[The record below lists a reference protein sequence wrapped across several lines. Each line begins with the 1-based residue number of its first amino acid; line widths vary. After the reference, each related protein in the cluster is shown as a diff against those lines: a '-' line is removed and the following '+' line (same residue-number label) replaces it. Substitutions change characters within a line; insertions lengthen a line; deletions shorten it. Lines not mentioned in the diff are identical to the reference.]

1 MKTNICRIQQVIDK
15 LQEIVDEAENRGATE
30 VITSCNTYGL
40 RQFISLGSDGFL
52 NLNANIDDLI
62 EDPEFDDDVE

>member
-1 MKTNICRIQQVIDK
+1 MKTNISKIQQVIDK

-52 NLNANIDDLI
+52 NLNAYIDDLI

>member
-1 MKTNICRIQQVIDK
+1 MKTNISRIQRVIDK

>member
-1 MKTNICRIQQVIDK
+1 MKTNIGKIQQVIDK

-62 EDPEFDDDVE
+62 EDPEFDDVE

>member
-40 RQFISLGSDGFL
+40 HQFISLGSDGFL

>member
-1 MKTNICRIQQVIDK
+1 MKTNISKIQQVIDK

-40 RQFISLGSDGFL
+40 HRFISLGSDGFL

>member
-1 MKTNICRIQQVIDK
+1 MKTNISKIQQVIDK

-52 NLNANIDDLI
+52 NLNAYIDDLI
-62 EDPEFDDDVE
+62 EDPEFDDVE

>member
-1 MKTNICRIQQVIDK
+1 MKTNISKIQRVIDK

>member
-1 MKTNICRIQQVIDK
+1 MKTNISRIQRVIDK
-15 LQEIVDEAENRGATE
+15 LQEIVDEAENRGVTE

-52 NLNANIDDLI
+52 NLNADIDDLI

>member
-1 MKTNICRIQQVIDK
+1 MKTNIGKIQQVIDK

>member
-1 MKTNICRIQQVIDK
+1 MKTNISRIQRVIDK

-52 NLNANIDDLI
+52 NLNADIDDLI

>member
-40 RQFISLGSDGFL
+40 HRFISLGSDGFL